1 VRAKTYHDFSMKPLA
16 ESLPEFPDFAP
27 GEVWLAGAGP
37 GDPGLLTLYAL
48 HALRTADDI
57 VHDALVDPR
66 ILKLAG
72 NEAKLIFAGKRG
84 GRPSAQQ
91 ADINELLIER
101 ARMKRRVLRLK
112 GGDPFVFG
120 RGGEEALALTRAG
133 LRFRIIPGITSGL
146 AAAALAGIPAT
157 MRETNHA
164 VILMAGSRAADGTSA
179 AEWEKLAA
187 TGQPIIVYMPMANL
201 PEIMSAFRRGG
212 MADDTP
218 AVIIT
223 SAATVEQRIV
233 ETRLGTAAGD
243 AAAQGIGAPAIVI
256 VGTNVA
262 VRQQLV
268 ANMVGWR

>member
-1 VRAKTYHDFSMKPLA
+1 MTPLMD
-16 ESLPEFPDFAP
+16 SLPDFPDFAP

-72 NEAKLIFAGKRG
+72 GQAKLIFAGKRG
-84 GRPSAQQ
+84 GRPSSQQ
-91 ADINELLIER
+91 ADINEILIER
-101 ARMKRRVLRLK
+101 ARMARRVLRLK

-157 MRETNHA
+157 MRQTNHA
-164 VILMAGSRAADGTSA
+164 VILVAGSRAADGTSA
-179 AEWEKLAA
+179 AEWEKLASLR
-187 TGQPIIVYMPMANL
+187 QPIVIYMPMTNL
-201 PEIMSAFRRGG
+201 SEIMSAFERGG
-212 MADDTP
+212 MAADTP
-218 AVIIT
+218 AVIISSSTT
-223 SAATVEQRIV
+223 SEERII
-233 ETRLGTAAGD
+233 ETHLGTAAAD
-243 AAAQGIGAPAIVI
+243 AAAEGVSAPAIVI
-256 VGTNVA
+256 VGA
-262 VRQQLV
+262 IAAIRKQLL

>member
-1 VRAKTYHDFSMKPLA
+1 MNPLVD
-16 ESLPEFPDFAP
+16 SLPELPDFLP

-48 HALRTADDI
+48 HALRAADDI

-66 ILKLAG
+66 ILELAG
-72 NEAKLIFAGKRG
+72 KQAKLIFAGKRG

-91 ADINELLIER
+91 SDINELLIER
-101 ARMKRRVLRLK
+101 ARMGRRVLRLK

-157 MRETNHA
+157 MRQTNYA
-164 VILMAGSRAADGTSA
+164 VILAAGSRTADGTSI
-179 AEWEKLAA
+179 AEWEKLAR

-201 PEIMSAFRRGG
+201 PDIMSAFERGG
-212 MADDTP
+212 MAPDTP
-218 AVIIT
+218 AVIISSST
-223 SAATVEQRIV
+223 TPQQRIV
-233 ETRLGTAAGD
+233 ETHLGS
-243 AAAQGIGAPAIVI
+243 AAADATKHGIAAPAVVI
-256 VGTNVA
+256 VGA
-262 VRQQLV
+262 IADMRQQLL
-268 ANMVGWR
+268 ANMMGWP

>member
-1 VRAKTYHDFSMKPLA
+1 MNPLSD
-16 ESLPEFPDFAP
+16 SLPNLPDFLP

-66 ILKLAG
+66 IPELAG
-72 NEAKLIFAGKRG
+72 AQAKLIFAGKRG
-84 GRPSAQQ
+84 GRPSSEQG
-91 ADINELLIER
+91 DINELLIER
-101 ARMKRRVLRLK
+101 ARMSRRVLRLK

-133 LRFRIIPGITSGL
+133 LRFRVIPGITSGL

-157 MRETNHA
+157 MRQTNHA
-164 VILMAGSRAADGTSA
+164 VILTAGSRAADDTST
-179 AEWEKLAA
+179 AEWEKLAS

-201 PEIMSAFRRGG
+201 PEIMSAFERGG
-212 MADDTP
+212 LAHDTP
-218 AVIIT
+218 AVIISSSST
-223 SAATVEQRIV
+223 SEERVIETHLGAA
-233 ETRLGTAAGD
+233 AAD
-243 AAAQGIGAPAIVI
+243 AAKHGIAAPAIVI
-256 VGTNVA
+256 VGAVA
-262 VRQQLV
+262 AMRQQLL

>member
-1 VRAKTYHDFSMKPLA
+1 MKPLTD
-16 ESLPEFPDFAP
+16 SLANFPEFAP

-37 GDPGLLTLYAL
+37 GDPGLLTLHAL
-48 HALRTADDI
+48 HALQVADDV

-72 NEAKLIFAGKRG
+72 KEAKLFFAGKRG

-101 ARMKRRVLRLK
+101 ARMRRRVLRLK

-157 MRETNHA
+157 MRQTNHA
-164 VILMAGSRAADGTSA
+164 VILVAGSRAADGTSQ
-179 AEWEKLAA
+179 AEWEKLAR

-201 PEIMSAFRRGG
+201 SEIMAAFQRGG
-212 MADDTP
+212 MPPDTP
-218 AVIIT
+218 AAIISSSTTAEERIIET
-223 SAATVEQRIV
+223 SIRMAAADAAT
-233 ETRLGTAAGD
+233 
-243 AAAQGIGAPAIVI
+243 QGVGAPAIVI
-256 VGTNVA
+256 VGVIA
-262 VRQQLV
+262 AMRQQLL
-268 ANMVGWR
+268 ANMVGRQ